1 MSSYMADEKSTPEAF
16 TLSFWMD
23 GAENS
28 KLGQAAHKWFSLLG
42 KAASWGIVSR
52 DPLACGNAALDML
65 AWERG
70 IRRYAGEPE
79 RLYRLRVKYAYA
91 NGKDAGHVNGWKRIL
106 VRLELINDESEL
118 VLIERAAGQD
128 WDIIGIEFD
137 DARASALQTVLE
149 LIINEYGRTCRR
161 YRFISRI
168 VQGVAVHVATFDE
181 DHNTALAVWG
191 EDITAAA
198 SMSAGVF
205 DNDHNTT
212 EAFTWA

>member
-1 MSSYMADEKSTPEAF
+1 MPDEKSTPEAF

-23 GAENS
+23 GAENT
-28 KLGQAAHKWFSLLG
+28 KLGKAAHAWFSLLG

-52 DPLACGNAALDML
+52 DPLTCGQAALDML

-70 IRRYAGEPE
+70 VKRYAGEPG
-79 RLYRLRVKYAYA
+79 RLYRLRVKYAYE
-91 NGKDAGHVNGWKRIL
+91 NGKDAGGVNGWKRIL
-106 VRLELINDESEL
+106 KRLELIGDESEL
-118 VLIERAAGQD
+118 VLLERMDGQD
-128 WDIIGIEFD
+128 WDVIGIEFD
-137 DARASALQTVLE
+137 DSKAATLQTVLE

-168 VQGVAVHVATFDE
+168 VQGVTVRAATFDD
-181 DHNTALAVWG
+181 DHYTTLATWG
-191 EDITAAA
+191 DDITAAVP
-198 SMSAGVF
+198 MSAGIF